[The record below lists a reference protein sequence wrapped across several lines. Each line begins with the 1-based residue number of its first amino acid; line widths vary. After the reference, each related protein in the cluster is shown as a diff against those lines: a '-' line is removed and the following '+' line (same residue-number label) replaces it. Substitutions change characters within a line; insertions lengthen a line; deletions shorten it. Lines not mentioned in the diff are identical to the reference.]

1 MVVESWGWGPCL
13 QSWPSSG
20 YHGCTRWSW
29 GDMPPRYISAS
40 VWTFQIYVR
49 GYMLEEYCC
58 HASFE
63 WPELWLTLE
72 VTSLVFCHTGSF
84 LDLRQLLL
92 SRSASSTM
100 AVPLTRLS
108 TQHQSSCTSDR
119 ISCRQDRISK
129 QRKIKDRILI
139 MASLLLSPSTLVRG
153 RSPPRDTIGSENLL
167 RKIRSAVD
175 LPGLRFSLHPSF
187 PLPNCQ
193 LSGKSK

>member
-1 MVVESWGWGPCL
+1 MISRIRATLLEVPKKIRETNIFR
-13 QSWPSSG
+13 
-20 YHGCTRWSW
+20 TRW
-29 GDMPPRYISAS
+29 
-40 VWTFQIYVR
+40 
-49 GYMLEEYCC
+49 EEKKG
-58 HASFE
+58 
-63 WPELWLTLE
+63 
-72 VTSLVFCHTGSF
+72 VFCHTGSF
-84 LDLRQLLL
+84 LDLRQLLR

-175 LPGLRFSLHPSF
+175 LSGLRFSLHPSF
-187 PLPNCQ
+187 LLPNCQ